1 MHSAIDWIGYL
12 AVTFILFAPVFM
24 LVLYLVWETTAIY
37 IQRRNRFFERHSHHE
52 PIRRAQRRPRDSR
65 KKAA

>member
-1 MHSAIDWIGYL
+1 MHSAIDWVGYL

-37 IQRRNRFFERHSHHE
+37 VQRRNRFIERHSHHGTL
-52 PIRRAQRRPRDSR
+52 RQTQRRSRDSH